1 MSETGDDNKKP
12 VLKPT
17 ANARS
22 MSPRQLDEV
31 RKSLLN
37 RPAPAEY
44 LTEWEERVASPTP
57 APAHDQFSVLVFEV
71 AGLWLAADIELL
83 VEITEPRA
91 IHRVPHRTNPIFLG
105 VVNIRGQLRMCAS
118 LAGLMK
124 VTVTEGSKRV
134 KKDGQTGHVFPRMV
148 MLADS
153 RGAWVFPVDEV
164 VGVLRFMPEDLSVA
178 PVTVSRAHNAMT
190 KGVIKWEGK
199 QLDYIDPKLLFSA
212 LHRSLA

>member
-1 MSETGDDNKKP
+1 MSEASDENKKP
-12 VLKPT
+12 VVRAT
-17 ANARS
+17 ANART

-37 RPAPAEY
+37 RPAPDEY

-71 AGLWLAADIELL
+71 SGLWLAADIALL

-91 IHRVPHRTNPIFLG
+91 IHRVPHRTNPVFLG

-124 VTVTEGSKRV
+124 VEGGKRSRS
-134 KKDGQTGHVFPRMV
+134 QEEAGHVFPRMV
-148 MLADS
+148 MLADT

-164 VGVLRFMPEDLSVA
+164 VGVLRFMPEDLSLA

-190 KGVIKWEGK
+190 KGVIRWEGR
-199 QLDYIDPKLLFSA
+199 QLDYIDPKLLFAA
-212 LHRSLA
+212 LHRSLT